1 MSKKSKQNQEEGQD
15 QVSEETQD
23 IQDAPDKQKSGK
35 LQELEQQVASLTED
49 LQRER
54 ADFANYRRR
63 SQADQQQARQQV
75 KAELLADMLPVLD
88 DLERALVYTPE
99 DLQDHPWAEGIRKVH
114 NNFRDKLRELGLEKM
129 TTVNESFDP
138 QLHEAVGYDD
148 NGNTEE
154 VIVEELRAGYLLD
167 GEVLRPA
174 MVRVGS
180 DESGEQPLDEESGE
194 SVPVHEEATENEV
207 DNNANDNE
215 EKEDS

>member
-88 DLERALVYTPE
+88 DLERALVYTPK